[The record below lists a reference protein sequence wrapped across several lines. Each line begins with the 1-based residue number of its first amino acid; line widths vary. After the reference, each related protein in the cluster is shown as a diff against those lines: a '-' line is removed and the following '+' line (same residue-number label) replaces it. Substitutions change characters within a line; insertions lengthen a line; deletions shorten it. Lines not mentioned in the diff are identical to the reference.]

1 MSLFCVCKQE
11 PCRLLDFF
19 STTTE
24 THKGNVIC
32 TFFSSLWLVWY
43 KQVLTR
49 YTCTQSYRYIAWNKW
64 NYLLQQHVV
73 WIRITGR
80 CCRCIFFLS
89 RCIHTKAVLLQE
101 MMIERKRI
109 YKIKAITSGSFTRTL
124 VMSCQRYIL
133 AMVFSISI
141 TWDPCLLNRP
151 TCVSMC
157 N

>member
-1 MSLFCVCKQE
+1 MHFFFFSLACLIQTSINTIYVYTKLSIYRMEQVELLITTARCMDSDNWSLFSMHFFFY
-11 PCRLLDFF
+11 LDVFTLKLF
-19 STTTE
+19 CYKKNTT
-24 THKGNVIC
+24 
-32 TFFSSLWLVWY
+32 
-43 KQVLTR
+43 
-49 YTCTQSYRYIAWNKW
+49 
-64 NYLLQQHVV
+64 
-73 WIRITGR
+73 
-80 CCRCIFFLS
+80 
-89 RCIHTKAVLLQE
+89 